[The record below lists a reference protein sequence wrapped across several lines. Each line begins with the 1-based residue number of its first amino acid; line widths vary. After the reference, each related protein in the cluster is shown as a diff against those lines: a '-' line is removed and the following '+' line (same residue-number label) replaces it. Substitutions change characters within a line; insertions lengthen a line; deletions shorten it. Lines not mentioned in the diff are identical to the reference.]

1 MLLASVSQGLGSP
14 YNKISYQPCNK
25 LLIYFPGWG
34 FVANEKEKNKK
45 TKNGH
50 IHKSA
55 DKADIHVAPLPGSG
69 GINKRNIA
77 GFFEMEICR
86 FH

>member
-1 MLLASVSQGLGSP
+1 M
-14 YNKISYQPCNK
+14 
-25 LLIYFPGWG
+25 
-34 FVANEKEKNKK
+34 ANEKEKNKK